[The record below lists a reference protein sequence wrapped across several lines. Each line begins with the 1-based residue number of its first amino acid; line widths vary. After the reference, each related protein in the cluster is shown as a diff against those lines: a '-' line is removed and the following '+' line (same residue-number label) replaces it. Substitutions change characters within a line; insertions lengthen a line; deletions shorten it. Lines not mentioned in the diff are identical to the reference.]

1 MAESSRRRRR
11 RTSAVSEN
19 PVPTRD
25 ATVERWLSD
34 EADQLSFSRFW
45 KEKKLIKQKFI
56 DLSWYISY
64 NFSFPNLI
72 IEQGVQH
79 LMELR
84 GRYYPDLVRTFY
96 YNLKIRD
103 GVFQTRVKG
112 VDIVLDND
120 IWTNV
125 AKVPVLEHS
134 QTIPDDFAQF
144 NKIAVYQSF
153 LRNPRQHNARLFLA
167 GGLKMEERLLH
178 YLIVWILCPRGSNH
192 AQCSETDLIIMYGIL
207 QSIPLNWPHLI
218 KTIMYKAKR
227 LDVAPLPY
235 PLLVSQIC
243 VFKGVD
249 ITNENHETVLPGH
262 KVGDNSLRQMGF
274 IKQGQSYIHPEDA
287 IKGNED
293 EAEDIPMLDPTNVA
307 GPSQVHEEY
316 SLESLSR
323 QMTEMTRL
331 QTEMMNIQNIR
342 HEEICTHLRN
352 LDTRVSGLEQH
363 LLSDESDEF

>member
-25 ATVERWLSD
+25 ATVEGWLSD

-45 KEKKLIKQKFI
+45 KERKLIKQKFI

-167 GGLKMEERLLH
+167 
-178 YLIVWILCPRGSNH
+178 
-192 AQCSETDLIIMYGIL
+192 
-207 QSIPLNWPHLI
+207 
-218 KTIMYKAKR
+218 
-227 LDVAPLPY
+227 
-235 PLLVSQIC
+235 
-243 VFKGVD
+243 KG
-249 ITNENHETVLPGH
+249 EK
-262 KVGDNSLRQMGF
+262 KV
-274 IKQGQSYIHPEDA
+274 
-287 IKGNED
+287 
-293 EAEDIPMLDPTNVA
+293 
-307 GPSQVHEEY
+307 
-316 SLESLSR
+316 
-323 QMTEMTRL
+323 
-331 QTEMMNIQNIR
+331 
-342 HEEICTHLRN
+342 
-352 LDTRVSGLEQH
+352 
-363 LLSDESDEF
+363 